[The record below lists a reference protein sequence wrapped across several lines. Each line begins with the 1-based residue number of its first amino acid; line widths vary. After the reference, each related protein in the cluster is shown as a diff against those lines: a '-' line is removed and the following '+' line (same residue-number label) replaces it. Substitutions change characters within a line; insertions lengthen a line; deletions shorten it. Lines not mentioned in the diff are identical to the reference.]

1 MRRVASV
8 SRGLPKSVPDYEL
21 VCRYASS
28 LRRLFFRR
36 GCQPAACII
45 RDTFCLAARHSK
57 PQRSHSAPRQ
67 SPTSVPPAI
76 MADDAEV
83 DALKAAGNDAFKKG
97 DFSGAVSNYDKAILL
112 APKNHL
118 LYSNRSLAKHSAGD
132 FVAAEA
138 DARKCLELAPDFMK
152 GVYRLANAQLGQ
164 NDVDAA
170 EDTVRKGLARDAEN
184 PELKKLVRVI
194 KGRRDKAK
202 RKAAVQ
208 AATGAADEAR
218 GAAGVD
224 EATKREAQ
232 QLAERVQQHEREL
245 RETQARL
252 GALRRETAR
261 TQITKN
267 EIDALGGKYG
277 SVSLRGQDVFV
288 ERQEGR
294 RGVTRWPD
302 EAGGRADGAVDG

>member
-1 MRRVASV
+1 MRLAN
-8 SRGLPKSVPDYEL
+8 LPP
-21 VCRYASS
+21 A
-28 LRRLFFRR
+28 RR
-36 GCQPAACII
+36 GSLLARAANQLH
-45 RDTFCLAARHSK
+45 DSVHVLVGLATKR
-57 PQRSHSAPRQ
+57 RSHSAPRQ

-170 EDTVRKGLARDAEN
+170 EDTVRKGLA
-184 PELKKLVRVI
+184 L
-194 KGRRDKAK
+194 GRGEPGT
-202 RKAAVQ
+202 Q
-208 AATGAADEAR
+208 EAR
-218 GAAGVD
+218 KGHQGPGGQGQ
-224 EATKREAQ
+224 AQ
-232 QLAERVQQHEREL
+232 S
-245 RETQARL
+245 
-252 GALRRETAR
+252 
-261 TQITKN
+261 
-267 EIDALGGKYG
+267 GG
-277 SVSLRGQDVFV
+277 
-288 ERQEGR
+288 
-294 RGVTRWPD
+294 P
-302 EAGGRADGAVDG
+302 GGHRCCR

>member
-1 MRRVASV
+1 MAARLSHGRPTLLECCPCDFLLPFSGFWHRQQTQKNEFLSHGRLARRARVSGPGATRRIGLERAGKVPDLWASV
-8 SRGLPKSVPDYEL
+8 SMRLAS
-21 VCRYASS
+21 CRPSS
-28 LRRLFFRR
+28 IF
-36 GCQPAACII
+36 
-45 RDTFCLAARHSK
+45 LAAELPISCLKLRTYSCGLATK
-57 PQRSHSAPRQ
+57 RRSHSAPRQ

-184 PELKKLVRVI
+184 PELK
-194 KGRRDKAK
+194 
-202 RKAAVQ
+202 
-208 AATGAADEAR
+208 
-218 GAAGVD
+218 
-224 EATKREAQ
+224 
-232 QLAERVQQHEREL
+232 
-245 RETQARL
+245 
-252 GALRRETAR
+252 
-261 TQITKN
+261 
-267 EIDALGGKYG
+267 
-277 SVSLRGQDVFV
+277 
-288 ERQEGR
+288 
-294 RGVTRWPD
+294 
-302 EAGGRADGAVDG
+302 

>member
-1 MRRVASV
+1 
-8 SRGLPKSVPDYEL
+8 
-21 VCRYASS
+21 
-28 LRRLFFRR
+28 
-36 GCQPAACII
+36 
-45 RDTFCLAARHSK
+45 
-57 PQRSHSAPRQ
+57 
-67 SPTSVPPAI
+67 

-112 APKNHL
+112 VPKNHL

-267 EIDALGGKYG
+267 EIDALEENTEVYRSVGKMFLLSDKKG
-277 SVSLRGQDVFV
+277 VGELLDGQMKRGE
-288 ERQEGR
+288 ERTAQLTARAQFLDR
-294 RGVTRWPD
+294 RVREQTA
-302 EAGGRADGAVDG
+302 EFQQLVKQATA